1 MTRGVR
7 DTGGKKGKGQVK
19 SRNMYKE
26 PMDKAN
32 GGGKIECG
40 RLGVVGESGVGKVEM
55 TVVVQQ

>member
-1 MTRGVR
+1 
-7 DTGGKKGKGQVK
+7 
-19 SRNMYKE
+19 MYKE